1 LSSCWNGAEE
11 AGCQACVQHSLQVRE
26 VVVVEE
32 AGCQAY
38 ERLSPGERVRGGS
51 ENSWKGSCSCH
62 KAQRIL
68 VCSVAEAQGKGGLA
82 SKGLSW

>member
-1 LSSCWNGAEE
+1 M
-11 AGCQACVQHSLQVRE
+11 QHSLQVRE

-32 AGCQAY
+32 AGCHAC

-62 KAQRIL
+62 RARRIPIQPI
-68 VCSVAEAQGKGGLA
+68 AEAQGKGGLA
-82 SKGLSW
+82 SERLSRVTVKVYTPGVGQESGE